1 VWAAVAV
8 VLALAVGLAM
18 RTSPRPEPGDVI
30 DERLMV
36 ALGEAK
42 SLHDKAKI
50 YLGDGNTRDAVATLR
65 QILSV
70 RFPLTSPEAE
80 DVHNDARALLA
91 KLLAEQGLLDEAMLI
106 VDEGLAAANR
116 ESFFVANLHTVKGQ
130 LHHARS
136 QQLADPSG
144 PDAIAEKRLAI
155 DELDRAIQ
163 IDEEIQ
169 KRLAREHA
177 RERGGG
183 GCCDAG
189 GTGAGGAAMLAV
201 LWLARRRRRA

>member
-8 VLALAVGLAM
+8 ALALVVGGAI
-18 RTSPRPEPGDVI
+18 RAAPSAEPGDVI

-50 YLGDGNTRDAVATLR
+50 YLGDGNTHDAVATLR

-70 RFPLTSPEAE
+70 QFPLTSPEAE
-80 DVHNDARALLA
+80 DVRNDARALLA
-91 KLLAEQGLLDEAMLI
+91 KLLAEQGLLDEAMVI

-116 ESFFVANLHTVKGQ
+116 ESFFVANLHAVKGR

-136 QQLADPSG
+136 QEFADPSG
-144 PDAIAEKRLAI
+144 PDAIAEKRRAI

-169 KRLAREHA
+169 KRLARDHA
-177 RERGGG
+177 RVRGNG

-189 GTGAGGAAMLAV
+189 GSGPAWAAVLVV
-201 LWLARRRRRA
+201 LWLARRRRRS